1 MKTDSTNGR
10 AVQCR
15 MSIDR
20 DHEAER
26 QVRVDR
32 MLTEFR
38 EAQER
43 RRVKPKVAVAVA
55 SPDEDETGPPPVSTA
70 HAARL
75 P

>member
-1 MKTDSTNGR
+1 
-10 AVQCR
+10 

-20 DHEAER
+20 DHDAER

-43 RRVKPKVAVAVA
+43 RRVKAKGAVAVA
-55 SPDEDETGPPPVSTA
+55 SPDEDETGPPPTGQPPVSTA
-70 HAARL
+70 HAARRL